1 MSSNILQKTKCT
13 VIGPMQ
19 FADGIGIRTYFKE
32 VFGKRNITVFDHY
45 NNPFVFEHIKDD
57 KETGEK
63 IKKLVQEEKWNEIA
77 KYKKIRIYDLALI
90 DKSDFI
96 VVNYNPHVQTCGTWE
111 EFFWANR
118 MKKPIF
124 FINEVEFKL
133 TPVWVFWTIPPKYV
147 YRNKEEVLKTI
158 SDIDDGI
165 LPIDSDRWKLLK
177 PELR

>member
-1 MSSNILQKTKCT
+1 MSPNVLQRTKCT

-19 FADGIGIRTYFKE
+19 FADGTGIRNYFKDA
-32 VFGKRNITVFDHY
+32 FGKRNITVFDHY
-45 NNPFVFEHIKDD
+45 NNPFLFEHIKDD
-57 KETGEK
+57 KETGLK
-63 IKKLVQEEKWNEIA
+63 IKKLVEEEKWEEIA
-77 KYKKIRIYDLALI
+77 EHKKIRIYDLALI

-96 VVNYNPHVQTCGTWE
+96 VVNYNPHIQTCGTWE

-124 FINEVEFKL
+124 FINEIEFKL
-133 TPVWVFWTIPPKYV
+133 TPVWVFWTIPVKYV
-147 YRNKEEVLKTI
+147 YKNKESVLQTI
-158 SDIDDGI
+158 ADIDDGV